1 MFFMKFK
8 QLKKGEFLYKDD
20 ELSTHTFFMFEG
32 QIELVVKSKGT
43 EDEFKF
49 SKQIDEND
57 FFGRKSDPKDKR
69 SDYARVVS

>member
-1 MFFMKFK
+1 
-8 QLKKGEFLYKDD
+8 
-20 ELSTHTFFMFEG
+20 MFEG